1 MLTSKQ
7 RAYLRALAN
16 TVQTVLQIGKE
27 GVTDS
32 VIRQVEQTVES
43 RELIK
48 IRVLETAGLTARQ
61 ACEEICRQTGCE
73 PVQCIGSKFVIYR
86 PRQDDEPTIVLPQ

>member
-16 TVQTVLQIGKE
+16 KEPTVLQIGKD
-27 GVTDS
+27 GVSDALL
-32 VIRQVEQTVES
+32 RQVEQTVES

-61 ACEEICRQTGCE
+61 ACEEICRRTGCE
-73 PVQCIGSKFVIYR
+73 PVQCIGSRLVVYR
-86 PRQDDEPTIVLPQ
+86 PSRENPAIVLPR